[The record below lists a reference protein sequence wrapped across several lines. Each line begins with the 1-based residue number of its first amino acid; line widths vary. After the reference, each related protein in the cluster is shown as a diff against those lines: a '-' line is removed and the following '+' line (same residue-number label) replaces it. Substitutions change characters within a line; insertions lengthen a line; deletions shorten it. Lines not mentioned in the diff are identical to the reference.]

1 MVMDLHHARFVYN
14 SKHHHHH
21 YHHHDFVP
29 ILAIAKPT
37 RMAYSKCQ
45 RLFHARVCYILLF
58 SSSLFLSSP
67 GFISSLYL
75 SVRHNFCLSRHHFAQ
90 SVALDTFL
98 STRSKVRLE
107 KCWPLKSHYVNIQN
121 IAASLA
127 FLTYL
132 SFLFRITFPLTR
144 RYTTYYHLFSFS
156 VENVFF
162 CCLQWTTVCS
172 KVLFSPS
179 PRPLLI
185 ILFFSYLIS
194 SIIFIAAWLLV
205 ASRQFLLL
213 LLAVFVHLSCRCQRW
228 TFAK

>member
-21 YHHHDFVP
+21 YHHHDLVW

-37 RMAYSKCQ
+37 RMAYNKCQ
-45 RLFHARVCYILLF
+45 RLFPCSCYILLF
-58 SSSLFLSSP
+58 SSSLFLSSL

-75 SVRHNFCLSRHHFAQ
+75 SVRHNFCLSRQHFAQ

-107 KCWPLKSHYVNIQN
+107 KCWPLKSHYVNTQN

-162 CCLQWTTVCS
+162 SAACNEQLYVRKFFFRRRHCRCL
-172 KVLFSPS
+172 
-179 PRPLLI
+179 
-185 ILFFSYLIS
+185 LFFSFHI
-194 SIIFIAAWLLV
+194 
-205 ASRQFLLL
+205 
-213 LLAVFVHLSCRCQRW
+213 
-228 TFAK
+228 